1 MIRFPAIM
9 GILNVTPD
17 SFRPRYR
24 YRDQPAAV
32 SRAIE
37 LVSQGADILDI
48 GGESTRPG
56 ATDISADEEIDRVI
70 PVLRQLASRVEAPIS
85 IDTRKAAVARAA
97 LAEGA
102 AIINDVSALT
112 YDSAMASTVAQARCA
127 VVLMHM
133 RGTPATMADLASYRD
148 VTAEVVRYL
157 AARVRAAVKA
167 GVAPSRVI
175 VDPGFG
181 FAKRPGHNLDVLQG
195 LPRLAALGW
204 PILVGFSGKLFEG
217 YARGAGEPERVARN
231 AAAEAVAVM
240 GGASI
245 IRVHEPALARAAVR
259 IAAACSGR
267 TIPA

>member
-1 MIRFPAIM
+1 VIRFPAIM